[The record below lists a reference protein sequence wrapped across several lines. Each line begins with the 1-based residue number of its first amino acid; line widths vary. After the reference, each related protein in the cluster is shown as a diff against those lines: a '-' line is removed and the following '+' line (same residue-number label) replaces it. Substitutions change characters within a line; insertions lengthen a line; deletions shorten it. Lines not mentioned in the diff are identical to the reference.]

1 MAEGI
6 HVTVAWAAP
15 GSERLIELIV
25 PQGSSL
31 AAAVRL
37 SGLDAL
43 AETAGSVPA
52 KLGVWGKLKPAD
64 SPVCAGDRIEIY
76 RPLVADPK
84 AARARRARKKAG
96 PSKG

>member
-1 MAEGI
+1 MVEDI

-15 GSERLIELIV
+15 GAERLIELFV

-37 SGLDAL
+37 SGLDPL
-43 AETAGSVPA
+43 AETAGSASA
-52 KLGVWGKLKPAD
+52 KLGVWGKLKPAE
-64 SPVCAGDRIEIY
+64 SLACAGDRIEVY
-76 RPLVADPK
+76 RPLVAEPK

-96 PSKG
+96 PSNG

>member
-15 GSERLIELIV
+15 GAERLIDLVV

-37 SGLDAL
+37 SGLDPL
-43 AETAGSVPA
+43 AGTAGQVSA

-64 SPVCAGDRIEIY
+64 SPACAGDRIEIY

-96 PSKG
+96 TSKG